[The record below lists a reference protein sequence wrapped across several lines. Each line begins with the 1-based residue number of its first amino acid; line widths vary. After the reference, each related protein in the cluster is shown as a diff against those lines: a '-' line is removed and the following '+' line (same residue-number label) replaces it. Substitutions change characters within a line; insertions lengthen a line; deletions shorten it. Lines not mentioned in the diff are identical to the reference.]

1 MIHSWRYALAPL
13 LVCGAVCAGC
23 RARHP
28 AGPIAV
34 GYMGRTVTL
43 AVVPVQDLSGTATLD
58 PLAMT
63 DIFAQELAQV
73 PRVSVVPVSQT
84 VAVMLGQ
91 GWRALRSPDQA
102 QMLAGLLNADGVA
115 VVAVTMYDPYDPPR
129 LGLIAEVYLLPTRPT
144 AACQGEDV
152 GRSPA
157 PLCSRPAARFGAPD
171 RQVQRVFDAGQQAE
185 QRAIRQFARRDAH
198 GEREWREYLRDQRQF
213 LRYCSWQ
220 TVIELVSGVRPACND
235 DAD

>member
-1 MIHSWRYALAPL
+1 
-13 LVCGAVCAGC
+13 
-23 RARHP
+23 
-28 AGPIAV
+28 
-34 GYMGRTVTL
+34 MGRTVTL

-129 LGLIAEVYLLPTRPT
+129 LGLIAEVYLLPTRP
-144 AACQGEDV
+144 
-152 GRSPA
+152 A